1 MDEMIPEIRRSLFR
15 ILHSILLLVHI
26 GHLEVV
32 LGTIKTV
39 WDPAN
44 AHPNDT
50 HDQDRGTANVK
61 KDMSPTLTVMMMM
74 TSPPSA
80 SYVLLASETAI

>member
-1 MDEMIPEIRRSLFR
+1 MAHFPEIRRSPFR

-32 LGTIKTV
+32 LGTIYTV

-44 AHPNDT
+44 AHPTDT

-61 KDMSPTLTVMMMM
+61 KDMSPTLTVMMM
-74 TSPPSA
+74 SSPSA